1 MSESREI
8 PGQFHAALIPLY
20 AFGFLELFFIIFPG
34 PSRRKSLRSS
44 TRPSLFKIMDPSCIS
59 EHFGI
64 SLNSDSSSDD
74 EEFIPRGAAAVSEGN
89 LSLIIHVLQ
98 SLQMLF
104 KFYF

>member
-1 MSESREI
+1 MTENGET
-8 PGQFHAALIPLY
+8 PGLFYAALYTL
-20 AFGFLELFFIIFPG
+20 GFSSYFFNYFFPG

-74 EEFIPRGAAAVSEGN
+74 EEFIPKNAAVVSEGTSHN
-89 LSLIIHVLQ
+89 
-98 SLQMLF
+98 
-104 KFYF
+104 